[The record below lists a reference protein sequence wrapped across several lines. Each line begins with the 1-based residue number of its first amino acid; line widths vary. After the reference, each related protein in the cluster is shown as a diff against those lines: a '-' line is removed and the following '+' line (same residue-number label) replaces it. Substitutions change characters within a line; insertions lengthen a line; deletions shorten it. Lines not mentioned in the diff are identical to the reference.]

1 MKHLIAFLGS
11 RSGGLQKILSTD
23 EDIYEPQD
31 LTSSTPYSDQTL
43 LEDGEWYSIES
54 FTETDFANDFISLAS
69 PIDTTPLNQIQ
80 EASYEKIKYLC
91 YENDGKKYFQKSLS
105 SSILKR
111 KWFTVSEQPVFESN
125 KKIITLSP
133 NPDAVYDIALDKL
146 YFKDISRIKAI
157 FHGIESLYREATQT
171 EVNDFLDQDFIELT
185 ESYTA
190 EQVKVPNRKRIAQL
204 TEKISDFSEED
215 KQHIFSYIHDYRPEV
230 NFDAGVFTIESEDDL
245 TAVLYGIDERYYT
258 TDIGHEKRIAN
269 SVKTI
274 ET

>member
-31 LTSSTPYSDQTL
+31 LSSSTPYSDQTL

>member
-31 LTSSTPYSDQTL
+31 LSSSTPYSDQTL

-54 FTETDFANDFISLAS
+54 FTETDFSNDFISLVS

-215 KQHIFSYIHDYRPEV
+215 KQHIFAYIHDYRPEV
-230 NFDAGVFTIESEDDL
+230 NFDAGVFTIEYEDDL

>member
-31 LTSSTPYSDQTL
+31 LSSNTPYSNQTL
-43 LEDGEWYSIES
+43 LEENEWYFIES
-54 FTETDFANDFISLAS
+54 FNATGFSNDFISLAS

-91 YENDGKKYFQKSLS
+91 YENDGRKYFQKSLS

-111 KWFTVSEQPVFESN
+111 KWFTVAEEPVFESN
-125 KKIITLSP
+125 KKIITLSA
-133 NPDAVYDIALDKL
+133 NPDAVYDVALDKL
-146 YFKDISRIKAI
+146 YFKDISRVKAI
-157 FHGIESLYREATQT
+157 FNGIESLYREATQT
-171 EVNDFLDQDFIELT
+171 EVNDFLEQDFIELDD
-185 ESYTA
+185 SYNVD
-190 EQVKVPNRKRIAQL
+190 QVKVPNRKRIAQL

-215 KQHIFSYIHDYRPEV
+215 KQHIFTYIHDYRPEV
-230 NFDAGVFTIESEDDL
+230 YFEDGVFTIESEDDL

-269 SVKTI
+269 SVKTL

>member
-31 LTSSTPYSDQTL
+31 LSSNTPYSNQTL
-43 LEDGEWYSIES
+43 LEDDEWYFIES
-54 FTETDFANDFISLAS
+54 FTDTEFSNDFISLAS
-69 PIDTTPLNQIQ
+69 PIDTTALNQIQ
-80 EASYEKIKYLC
+80 EVSYEKIKYLC
-91 YENDGKKYFQKSLS
+91 YESDGLKYFQKSLS

-111 KWFTVSEQPVFESN
+111 KWFTVAEEPIFESN
-125 KKIITLSP
+125 KKIITLSA

-146 YFKDISRIKAI
+146 YFKDISRVKAI

-171 EVNDFLDQDFIELT
+171 EVNDFLELDFIELD
-185 ESYTA
+185 ESYQA
-190 EQVKVPNRKRIAQL
+190 DQVKVPNRKRIAQF
-204 TEKISDFSEED
+204 TEKMSDFSDAE
-215 KQHIFSYIHDYRPEV
+215 KVQIFSYIHDYRPEV
-230 NFDAGVFTIESEDDL
+230 NFEGGVFTIESEDDL
-245 TAVLYGIDERYYT
+245 TALLYGIDERYYT

-274 ET
+274 EA

>member
-31 LTSSTPYSDQTL
+31 LSSSTPYSDQTL

-230 NFDAGVFTIESEDDL
+230 NFDSGVFTIESEDDL